1 MVQEAVGKK
10 NRSWSQN
17 KIYRKIPL
25 CKVKTD
31 TRQNVCKDV
40 EQTDLKELWA
50 VGWEGVIELE
60 ESQPVSP
67 IGSGHLSS
75 ISR

>member
-1 MVQEAVGKK
+1 MRFTE
-10 NRSWSQN
+10 
-17 KIYRKIPL
+17 

-31 TRQNVCKDV
+31 TRQSVCEDV

-50 VGWEGVIELE
+50 VEWEGVTELE
-60 ESQPVSP
+60 GITACVP
-67 IGSGHLSS
+67 IRSAHLSS